1 MNQNHMMNRIKWANK
16 TQIDVIWV
24 VRDYGITSL
33 FGNFHQ
39 VSSMNIDS
47 NYMQKYKQHI
57 KLAQFL
63 FGIHMHAKPHHKIE
77 I

>member
-1 MNQNHMMNRIKWANK
+1 M
-16 TQIDVIWV
+16 IWV

-33 FGNFHQ
+33 FGNIHQ
-39 VSSMNIDS
+39 VISMNIDS
-47 NYMQKYKQHI
+47 NYMQHI

-63 FGIHMHAKPHHKIE
+63 FDIHMHAEPHHKIE